1 MRREAHTVCGDGA
14 GTSSPAWSRAAR
26 APPARAR
33 SRADRPQPGASAR
46 LRPPRRDAVL
56 RRRVLPD
63 LARGREGRGRL
74 DAGARRV
81 AFRQGP
87 HGRARRTPA
96 CSPRTGSPVA
106 RPAPRVRIELSPRLW
121 LGSFLVTSLIYL
133 VQIDAEG
140 ISAGRWP
147 LLAPWLHTAALPV
160 FAVLSVVVAL
170 VYRAVEN
177 WLSDYESYA
186 RDTAARASRLL
197 SAETLSA
204 PRTSRR
210 RARHAAQPLRARVRS
225 QASSRACVGL
235 RHFASAGLGLDL
247 DHGRRTS

>member
-1 MRREAHTVCGDGA
+1 MAEMD
-14 GTSSPAWSRAAR
+14 
-26 APPARAR
+26 RAR
-33 SRADRPQPGASAR
+33 RHQRGLAR
-46 LRPPRRDAVL
+46 LALLLLALVAELTGRSLAHRLDFGRHVETPYSGAQYYPILLVVVKVAVAL
-56 RRRVLPD
+56 M
-63 LARGREGRGRL
+63 LARVAWRFVKARTVAR
-74 DAGARRV
+74 GARRLL
-81 AFRQGP
+81 AA
-87 HGRARRTPA
+87 H
-96 CSPRTGSPVA
+96 GSPLA

-133 VQIDAEG
+133 LQVDAEG

-197 SAETLSA
+197 GRSLPA
-204 PRTSRR
+204 PRPTGGELVAPRSLFGL
-210 RARHAAQPLRARVRS
+210 AFEVRPPP
-225 QASSRACVGL
+225 APA
-235 RHFASAGLGLDL
+235 
-247 DHGRRTS
+247 